1 LLVPSIFFED
11 FIPDS
16 SAPYGSMTVSRE
28 ELVGFAR
35 EFDPQPMHT
44 DAEAAKH
51 TFVGQL
57 IASGWGTA
65 ALNMRMMCDDFVLKS
80 ASMGGPGVDELKWLK
95 PVLPGD
101 TLTGQ
106 RTVLAAKASSSK
118 PDRGIVKLKTELT
131 NQRGERVLEQVNVV
145 MIGRRGT
152 EPVMSP
158 AASRAD
164 RPLVNPPPL
173 TAARPTPFLD
183 DLVPGEPD
191 VLGSFTFREPDIL
204 RFGRAYDPQPF
215 HTDPEAARAS
225 FFGGLIASGWH
236 TAGGWMRT
244 MIDFRRRCEAMARD
258 NGLPCAALGPSPGFR
273 DLRWL
278 LPVYAGDTITYST
291 AITAAR
297 PSASRP
303 GWGLATQHNTGV
315 NQYGDTVFEFTG
327 AVLWQRRP
335 GGVTL

>member
-1 LLVPSIFFED
+1 VPSIFFED
-11 FIPDS
+11 FTPDS
-16 SAPYGSMTVSRE
+16 SAPYGPITVSEE
-28 ELVGFAR
+28 ELIGFAR

-44 DAEAAKH
+44 DAEAARK
-51 TFVGQL
+51 TFAGRL
-57 IASGWGTA
+57 IASGWGMA
-65 ALNMRMMCDDFVLKS
+65 ALNMRMLCDDFVLES
-80 ASMGGPGVDELKWLK
+80 ASMGGPGVEELKWLK

-101 TLTGQ
+101 TLRGT
-106 RTVLAAKASSSK
+106 RTVLAAKPSSSK
-118 PDRGIVKLKTELT
+118 PDRGIVKLRTELT

-145 MIGRRGT
+145 MMGRPGSD
-152 EPVMSP
+152 PAASP
-158 AASRAD
+158 AASRAG
-164 RPLVNPPPL
+164 RPLVSPPPL

-183 DLVPGEPD
+183 DLVPGKPD
-191 VLGSFTFREPDIL
+191 VLGSFTFHEADVL

-258 NGLPCAALGPSPGFR
+258 NGLPCAEIGPSPGFR

-278 LPVYAGDTITYST
+278 LPVYAGDTVTYST
-291 AITAAR
+291 AITDAR

-303 GWGLATQHNTGV
+303 GWGLVTQHNTGV

-327 AVLWQRRP
+327 VVLWQRHP
-335 GGVTL
+335 GA

>member
-1 LLVPSIFFED
+1 MPSIFFED

-28 ELVGFAR
+28 ELIGFAR
-35 EFDPQPMHT
+35 QFDPQPMHT

-51 TFVGQL
+51 SFVGQL

-65 ALNMRMMCDDFVLKS
+65 ALNMRMMCDDFVLES

-101 TLTGQ
+101 TLTGV
-106 RTVLAAKASSSK
+106 RTVLAAKPSSSK

-145 MIGRRGT
+145 MMGRRGT

-158 AASRAD
+158 AASRAG
-164 RPLVNPPPL
+164 RPLVSPPPL
-173 TAARPTPFLD
+173 TAARPTPFLE
-183 DLVPGEPD
+183 DLVTGEPN
-191 VLGSFTFREPDIL
+191 VLGSFTFDEPSVL

-236 TAGGWMRT
+236 TAAGWMRT

-258 NGLPCAALGPSPGFR
+258 NGLPCAELGPSPGFR

-278 LPVYAGDTITYST
+278 LPVYAGDTITYTT
-291 AITAAR
+291 AIASAR

-315 NQYGDTVFEFTG
+315 NQYGDTVFEFAG

-335 GGVTL
+335 GA